1 MGSGDGGADQ
11 GPGVKPLL
19 CQLVR
24 FETADDVTLA
34 GLLYEPRRKRG
45 RAVIFLH
52 GTGGSSVFS
61 SRRTDLLARV
71 FVERGIAFFPF
82 NNRGAHFVMKRSLG
96 GGSSYERLR
105 DCVFDIDAAVGVLR
119 RAGYRDITLAGH
131 STGANKIAVY
141 DHYRKRNAIRRY
153 VFLAG
158 GDDTGMLYEQ
168 LGPRRFRSTLQR
180 AREQRRSREL
190 APLSVSPFL
199 MSWRALHDMI
209 NPDGDYNVFPFL
221 EASGTKL
228 SRRPLFRH
236 LKAVRKPS
244 LFVYGENDQ
253 YIDDVSEAV
262 GRLIAGIGARTN
274 FEFVVMKDAD
284 HGFGRHEEEL
294 GTLIAGWITS

>member
-1 MGSGDGGADQ
+1 M
-11 GPGVKPLL
+11 L
-19 CQLVR
+19 CQVVR
-24 FETADDVTLA
+24 FETADDITLA

-45 RAVIFLH
+45 RAVMFLH
-52 GTGGSSVFS
+52 GTGGSSVFTS
-61 SRRTDLLARV
+61 ARTSVLARV

-82 NNRGAHFVMKRSLG
+82 NNRGAHLVMKPSLG
-96 GGSSYERLR
+96 GGSSHERLR
-105 DCVFDIDAAVGVLR
+105 DCVFDIDAAIRVLR
-119 RAGYRDITLAGH
+119 RAGYRDITIAGH

-141 DHYRKRNAIRRY
+141 DHYKKRNAIRRY

-168 LGPRRFRSTLQR
+168 LGRRRFRSTLQR
-180 AREQRRSREL
+180 ARERRTSREL
-190 APLSVSPFL
+190 APSSLSPFL

-228 SRRPLFRH
+228 SRRPLFRY

-262 GRLIAGIGARTN
+262 GLLTGGIGARTN
-274 FEFVVMKDAD
+274 CEFVVMKDAD
-284 HGFGRHEEEL
+284 HGFGGHEEEL
-294 GTLIAGWITS
+294 GTLISDWITS

>member
-1 MGSGDGGADQ
+1 M
-11 GPGVKPLL
+11 L
-19 CQLVR
+19 CRLVR
-24 FETADDVTLA
+24 FETADEITLA

-61 SRRTDLLARV
+61 SGRTELLARV

-82 NNRGAHFVMKRSLG
+82 NNRGAHLVMKPSLG
-96 GGSSYERLR
+96 GGSSNERLR
-105 DCVFDIDAAVGVLR
+105 DCVNDIDAAVRVLR
-119 RAGYRDITLAGH
+119 RAGYRDITIAGH

-141 DHYRKRNAIRRY
+141 DHYRKRSGIRRY

-180 AREQRRSREL
+180 ARDRRASREL
-190 APLSVSPFL
+190 APLTVSPFL
-199 MSWRALHDMI
+199 MSWRALYDMI

-221 EASGTKL
+221 EAGGTRL
-228 SRRPLFRH
+228 SRRPLFRY
-236 LKAVRKPS
+236 LKGVRKPS

-253 YIDDVSEAV
+253 YIDDVSGAV
-262 GRLIAGIGARTN
+262 GLLTDGIGARTN

-294 GTLIAGWITS
+294 GTLIADWITS